1 MANFLQVW
9 LPSIKMA
16 LVIVVPP
23 FKNAKSTDFEDS
35 GVPGLKYT
43 VSVLC
48 KCYLNIHSLVYS
60 TQCKGHGLDFFW
72 LFEPSNCDL

>member
-23 FKNAKSTDFEDS
+23 LQKAESTDCERF
-35 GVPGLKYT
+35 GVLGLKYT

-60 TQCKGHGLDFFW
+60 TQRKGHGLDFFW